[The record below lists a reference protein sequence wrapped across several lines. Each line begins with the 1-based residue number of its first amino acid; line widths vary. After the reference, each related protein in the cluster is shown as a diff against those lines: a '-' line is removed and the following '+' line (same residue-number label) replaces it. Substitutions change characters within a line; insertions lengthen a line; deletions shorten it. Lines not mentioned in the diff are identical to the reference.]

1 MKIATWNVNGIRA
14 RASSFESWLRRSNPD
29 VLCLQEI
36 KAHPDQI
43 PTGIREIDGYSSY
56 WHGAKGGYSGVSIH
70 VRTSSLG
77 ESSLTIPHFD
87 EETRVMQVSAGGLT
101 IINVYTPLGQRSYE
115 QKLGFLESLVRYVD
129 VLQADG
135 ERIVLCG
142 DLNIAHEDRD
152 IHPEMY
158 EEGMLCTRSE
168 ERAKIDALRDM
179 GLVDL
184 FRRHH
189 PGDRQ
194 AYSWW
199 PYYGGARARNVG
211 WRIDYIF
218 VPEEIAALSR
228 ECRIC
233 KEEASSDHSPVIAEI
248 DLDRLTPGAPGDHRS
263 SSRDRS
269 GKEQHHGR
277 PRRRV

>member
-184 FRRHH
+184 FRR
-189 PGDRQ
+189 DFIITKFLL
-194 AYSWW
+194 
-199 PYYGGARARNVG
+199 RNLRNF
-211 WRIDYIF
+211 RIIQF
-218 VPEEIAALSR
+218 H
-228 ECRIC
+228 
-233 KEEASSDHSPVIAEI
+233 K
-248 DLDRLTPGAPGDHRS
+248 
-263 SSRDRS
+263 DRS
-269 GKEQHHGR
+269 LFTDMVEALVDNDSPEPGSRCTLPAE
-277 PRRRV
+277 RR

>member
-1 MKIATWNVNGIRA
+1 LIPRKLKASASSCIPRFHENRHLERHGIRA

-135 ERIVLCG
+135 ERIVLCATLILRTKTG
-142 DLNIAHEDRD
+142 ISIRK
-152 IHPEMY
+152 
-158 EEGMLCTRSE
+158 CTKRGCS
-168 ERAKIDALRDM
+168 
-179 GLVDL
+179 
-184 FRRHH
+184 
-189 PGDRQ
+189 
-194 AYSWW
+194 
-199 PYYGGARARNVG
+199 AREARKG
-211 WRIDYIF
+211 R
-218 VPEEIAALSR
+218 
-228 ECRIC
+228 
-233 KEEASSDHSPVIAEI
+233 
-248 DLDRLTPGAPGDHRS
+248 RLTLSGIWAWWISSADIIPLTARRIPGGHTTGELAPATWVGVS
-263 SSRDRS
+263 ITSLS
-269 GKEQHHGR
+269 
-277 PRRRV
+277 PRR